1 MIILYYHDALER
13 IGPQIDGALSAWLA
27 AWPVSVAERIE
38 RRRVVDDR
46 RRSAL
51 GWRLLELHLEA
62 AGRGGLAAA
71 GVDYPASGK
80 PRCEAGLDFSISH
93 SGSLVGCA
101 VSDEGRIGLD
111 VERVRAVSKV
121 SWRRYLT
128 ELERARV
135 AADPQ
140 SLFDLWTRKEA
151 VVKARGKAGIADVP
165 HVVLQGQQARLH
177 GESWHL
183 LPVELRAEHAACL
196 AAETQPRA
204 LVLRRVT
211 DVELQV
217 GLVSKPGTSLESV
230 LGQVAPEPPG
240 QP

>member
-1 MIILYYHDALER
+1 MIILYYHDALEQ
-13 IGPQIDGALSAWLA
+13 IGPRIDQALPGWLA
-27 AWPVSVAERIE
+27 AWPASVVERVE
-38 RRRVVDDR
+38 RRRVLDDR
-46 RRSAL
+46 RRAAL
-51 GWRLLELHLEA
+51 GWRLLELHLQA
-62 AGRGGLAAA
+62 GGGRGLASA

-80 PRCEAGLDFSISH
+80 PRCDAGLDFNISH

-128 ELERARV
+128 EIERARV
-135 AADPQ
+135 ASDPAA
-140 SLFDLWTRKEA
+140 LFDLWTRKEA
-151 VVKARGKAGIADVP
+151 VVKARGQAGIADVP
-165 HVVLQGQQARLH
+165 KVVLQGQQARLH
-177 GESWHL
+177 GERWYL
-183 LPVELRAEHAACL
+183 LPVELRTDYAACL

-211 DVELQV
+211 DLEV
-217 GLVSKPGTSLESV
+217 GAGLASRPGASLESV
-230 LGQVAPEPPG
+230 FGQVAPEPPG